1 MEPKIRTREFPA
13 DCLPPE
19 GEYES
24 RDALFAAI
32 NAWAAPRGYAFTTG
46 RSTRK
51 KANGRPTVTYTCD
64 RSGRPGAHRGKG
76 DKPMEHKRQTSTR
89 ITGCQFSIN
98 AKQDPEGTQW
108 RVKHRPGSQFAVHN
122 HEPSPHISAHP
133 SLRALS
139 ASDEATIS
147 DLTQASIAPRDIRTY
162 LRQNSSSAG
171 AATQQDI
178 YNCIAKSKRALCE
191 GQSTIQALANELD
204 SQGFWSR
211 IQLDQA
217 RRVTAVLFAHPE
229 SLAYLQA
236 YPELLILDCT
246 YKTNKYK
253 MPLLDMIGVDACQRS
268 FCIAFAFLS
277 GEAEDDFIWALDRL
291 RSMYDMCGASYP
303 SVVLTDRCLACMNA
317 VAQCFPV
324 SISLLCLWHANKA
337 VLAYCRP
344 AFVRREDDEQSIE
357 KWTEFFGYWFAIVNS
372 IDEEAYN
379 RQLDELERRYVPE
392 YVDEVSYIKQTWLDL
407 YKEKLVKA
415 WVDQHAHFGN
425 NVTSRV
431 EGIHA
436 LLKGH
441 LKSSQQDLFTAWNRI
456 KQALLNQ
463 LAELRANQACQQ
475 VRTPLDLSGPL
486 FSTIRGW
493 VSHEALRKV
502 DQQRRRLEGDIP
514 ACTGVFTRSQGLPC
528 AHALRP
534 LIEDCLPLQLH
545 HFHSHWLLYR
555 ASENPE
561 LIIEPRRQFDTLTG
575 RSASAHSSTRREP
588 SLFEAAETARPKV
601 KTAPT
606 CSRCHTKGHTMTSRV
621 CPLRHSELIQQVAA
635 RAKCVQTAETA
646 QPTET
651 TENAIIEGVAVTEKD
666 AEAEHAVQYTPNAAI
681 EEDAQFTEATRSAK
695 ILEAA
700 PIEETAPIEEDAEY
714 VPPTPRT
721 TIVDAPATT
730 EPLPPATAEEVAP
743 AIEKLRYDDPR
754 AIYERY
760 VKARETWYKTQPRGS
775 IKTNQAYRKAM
786 GLPQRYDKQSF
797 KWCLDYKQMSAHC
810 VTSTGRRDWTKE
822 EQMAYLDWSRAE
834 DERVED
840 QVAKEMGDNPLA
852 NARKGM
858 KEIWQRVEEDSRE
871 QDALHS
877 VAGSADKCIFV
888 KT

>member
-1 MEPKIRTREFPA
+1 MDPKTRTREFPA

-19 GEYES
+19 GEFES

-51 KANGRPTVTYTCD
+51 KANGRLTVTYTCD
-64 RSGRPGAHRGKG
+64 RAGRPGAHRGKG
-76 DKPMEHKRQTSTR
+76 DKPMEQKRQTSTR

-98 AKQDPEGTQW
+98 AKQDFDGTQW
-108 RVKHRPGSQFAVHN
+108 YVKHRPGSQCAVHN

-162 LRQNSSSAG
+162 LRQNSSSAVM
-171 AATQQDI
+171 ATQQDI

-236 YPELLILDCT
+236 YPDLLILDCT

-277 GEAEDDFIWALDRL
+277 GEAEEDFIWALDRL
-291 RSMYDMCGASYP
+291 RSMYDLCGASYP
-303 SVVLTDRCLACMNA
+303 SVILTDRCLACMNA
-317 VAQCFPV
+317 VAHCFPG

-344 AFVRREDDEQSIE
+344 AFVRREGDEQSIE

-392 YVDEVSYIKQTWLDL
+392 YVDEVSYIKQTWLGL

-441 LKSSQQDLFTAWNRI
+441 IKSSQQDLFTAWNRI

-475 VRTPLDLSGPL
+475 IRTPLDLSGPL

-514 ACTGVFTRSQGLPC
+514 ACTGAFTRSQGLPC
-528 AHALRP
+528 AHTLRP

-555 ASENPE
+555 GSEKPE
-561 LIIEPRRQFDTLTG
+561 LIIEPRR
-575 RSASAHSSTRREP
+575 
-588 SLFEAAETARPKV
+588 
-601 KTAPT
+601 
-606 CSRCHTKGHTMTSRV
+606 
-621 CPLRHSELIQQVAA
+621 
-635 RAKCVQTAETA
+635 
-646 QPTET
+646 
-651 TENAIIEGVAVTEKD
+651 
-666 AEAEHAVQYTPNAAI
+666 
-681 EEDAQFTEATRSAK
+681 
-695 ILEAA
+695 
-700 PIEETAPIEEDAEY
+700 
-714 VPPTPRT
+714 
-721 TIVDAPATT
+721 
-730 EPLPPATAEEVAP
+730 
-743 AIEKLRYDDPR
+743 
-754 AIYERY
+754 
-760 VKARETWYKTQPRGS
+760 
-775 IKTNQAYRKAM
+775 
-786 GLPQRYDKQSF
+786 
-797 KWCLDYKQMSAHC
+797 
-810 VTSTGRRDWTKE
+810 
-822 EQMAYLDWSRAE
+822 
-834 DERVED
+834 
-840 QVAKEMGDNPLA
+840 
-852 NARKGM
+852 
-858 KEIWQRVEEDSRE
+858 
-871 QDALHS
+871 
-877 VAGSADKCIFV
+877 
-888 KT
+888 

>member
-1 MEPKIRTREFPA
+1 MDP
-13 DCLPPE
+13 
-19 GEYES
+19 
-24 RDALFAAI
+24 
-32 NAWAAPRGYAFTTG
+32 
-46 RSTRK
+46 
-51 KANGRPTVTYTCD
+51 
-64 RSGRPGAHRGKG
+64 
-76 DKPMEHKRQTSTR
+76 KRQTSTR

-98 AKQDPEGTQW
+98 AKQDPDGTQW
-108 RVKHRPGSQFAVHN
+108 HVKHRPGTQFAVHN

-162 LRQNSSSAG
+162 LRQNSSSG
-171 AATQQDI
+171 GVATQQDI

-277 GEAEDDFIWALDRL
+277 GEAEEDFIWALDRL
-291 RSMYDMCGASYP
+291 RSMYDMCGASHP

-317 VAQCFPV
+317 VAHCFPG

-344 AFVRREDDEQSIE
+344 AFVRREGDEQSIE

-392 YVDEVSYIKQTWLDL
+392 YVDEVSYIKQTWLNL

-441 LKSSQQDLFTAWNRI
+441 LKNSQQDLFTAWNRI

-475 VRTPLDLSGPL
+475 IRTPLDLSGPL

-502 DQQRRRLEGDIP
+502 DQQRRRLESNIP
-514 ACTGVFTRSQGLPC
+514 ACTGAFTRTQGLPC
-528 AHALRP
+528 AHTLRP
-534 LIEDCLPLQLH
+534 LVEDCLPLQLH

-555 ASENPE
+555 GSEKPE
-561 LIIEPRRQFDTLTG
+561 LITEPRRQFDTLTG
-575 RSASAHSSTRREP
+575 RSASAQSSTRREP
-588 SLFEAAETARPKV
+588 SLFEVTEKARPKV

-621 CPLRHSELIQQVAA
+621 CPLRHSELIEQVAA
-635 RAKCVQTAETA
+635 RATCVETAETA
-646 QPTET
+646 HP
-651 TENAIIEGVAVTEKD
+651 
-666 AEAEHAVQYTPNAAI
+666 
-681 EEDAQFTEATRSAK
+681 TEATRIAVIEEAAENENAAQTAHDARHASNTAIGEGVQTETTRSA
-695 ILEAA
+695 IIMEAA
-700 PIEETAPIEEDAEY
+700 PTGEAASVGGDAEY
-714 VPPTPRT
+714 VQST
-721 TIVDAPATT
+721 TSTAFVDAPATT
-730 EPLPPATAEEVAP
+730 ESLPSAEKAVPAVEH
-743 AIEKLRYDDPR
+743 LRYDDPR
-754 AIYERY
+754 VIYERY
-760 VKARETWYKTQPRGS
+760 VKAREAWYKAQPRGS

-797 KWCLDYKQMSAHC
+797 KWCLDYKQMSARC
-810 VTSTGRRDWTKE
+810 LTSTGLRSWTKE

-834 DERVED
+834 DERVEA
-840 QVAKEMGDNPLA
+840 QVAREMGDNPLA
-852 NARKGM
+852 NTRRGM
-858 KEIWQRVEEDSRE
+858 KEIWRRVEEDCRE
-871 QDALHS
+871 QEALHA
-877 VAGSADKCIFV
+877 VAGSADECIFV